1 MVHHKSN
8 EQEIIEMAQ
17 KDLNDFYPKTKSGII
32 IINPP
37 YGERIGEQFNLK
49 NLYKQLGDK
58 FKKDCVGHDVYVFT
72 GNPNLSKQ
80 ISLRTKKRIILKNG
94 TIDCRLLF
102 YPIQLG
108 SYK

>member
-1 MVHHKSN
+1 MDRVKFSK
-8 EQEIIEMAQ
+8 
-17 KDLNDFYPKTKSGII
+17 KDLNDFSPDSISGTI

-49 NLYKQLGDK
+49 LLYKQLGDK
-58 FKKDCVGHDVYVFT
+58 FKKDCSGHDAYVFT

-80 ISLRTKKRIILKNG
+80 IGLRTKKRIILKNG

-102 YPIQLG
+102 YPMQSG